1 MSAAAPIGIERM
13 KITIALA
20 MLLSIGAA
28 QAQTA
33 CRERPG
39 VRDRHWSW
47 RTIDG
52 RTCWYAGQPG
62 KPKHQL
68 AWPPPDL
75 PPPIEER
82 PHDDADERPSDVD
95 GRATFQQRWP

>member
-1 MSAAAPIGIERM
+1 MM
-13 KITIALA
+13 KLAIALT
-20 MLLSIGAA
+20 LLLAIGAA
-28 QAQTA
+28 EAQTA

-39 VRDRHWSW
+39 VRDPRIKSGGHWSW

-68 AWPPPDL
+68 AWPRPEL
-75 PPPIEER
+75 PPPIEAR
-82 PHDDADERPSDVD
+82 PHEDADERPSDWPVD